1 MIRNIFLVFLMM
13 SFSFAHAQSECERN
27 FKDLIRNGNYHD
39 FINCDF
45 DNYDFGKVA
54 CEVWV
59 EAGLDV
65 GPYTNGM
72 SWTDQ
77 GEVLNF
83 AGASLRGANLKLEDG
98 GGSGNEL
105 NKMNFTGADL
115 SGVDFTGAYFS
126 PYVTFQGANLSGAN
140 MATSFPEKM
149 NFSGANFSGANL
161 LEFEAR
167 KANFTG
173 AIMNGIIVPETQ
185 DYQGSDFTGVIS
197 NNIRYENGDI
207 VDQPDYFLD
216 YADGEWVISEGKIIN
231 VNWGGSMP
239 PSVSEGGVV
248 DSESSDP
255 NERIDEL
262 NQNREYLSSKE
273 NFIQNERRLVL
284 DFDVGDSTLLMFPMF
299 YDMDANGDG
308 SIDFYEYQDFFIF
321 EGAPRDSL

>member
-27 FKDLIRNGNYHD
+27 FKDLIQNLNIHD
-39 FINCDF
+39 FSNCDF
-45 DNYDFGKVA
+45 DNFDFGKVA
-54 CEVWV
+54 CEAYN
-59 EAGLDV
+59 ELGFDESC
-65 GPYTNGM
+65 TNGM
-72 SWTDQ
+72 RWTHDYA
-77 GEVLNF
+77 LNF
-83 AGASLRGANLKLEDG
+83 SGASLRGANFNFN
-98 GGSGNEL
+98 GNST
-105 NKMNFTGADL
+105 NGNPYNFTGADL
-115 SGVDFTGAYFS
+115 SGVDFTGAYFDN
-126 PYVTFQGANLSGAN
+126 VTFQGANLSGAN
-140 MATSFPEKM
+140 MATSFPEKT

-167 KANFTG
+167 KGNFTG
-173 AIMNGIIVPETQ
+173 AIMNGIIVPRIQ
-185 DYQGSDFTGVIS
+185 DYPGSDFTGVIS

-207 VDQPDYFLD
+207 VDQPDFFLD
-216 YADGEWVISEGKIIN
+216 YADGEWVISEGKIVN

-239 PSVSEGGVV
+239 PSVSEGGDV

-321 EGAPRDSL
+321 EGVPRDSL

>member
-27 FKDLIRNGNYHD
+27 FKDLIQNLNIHD
-39 FINCDF
+39 FSNCDF
-45 DNYDFGKVA
+45 DNFDFGKVA
-54 CEVWV
+54 CEAYN
-59 EAGLDV
+59 ELGFDESC
-65 GPYTNGM
+65 TNGM
-72 SWTDQ
+72 RWTHDYA
-77 GEVLNF
+77 LNF
-83 AGASLRGANLKLEDG
+83 SGASLRGANFNFN
-98 GGSGNEL
+98 GNST
-105 NKMNFTGADL
+105 NGNPYNFTGADL
-115 SGVDFTGAYFS
+115 SGVDFTGAYFDN
-126 PYVTFQGANLSGAN
+126 VTFQGANLSGAN
-140 MATSFPEKM
+140 MATSFPEKT

-167 KANFTG
+167 KGNFTG
-173 AIMNGIIVPETQ
+173 AIMNGIIVPRIQ
-185 DYQGSDFTGVIS
+185 DYPGSDFTGVIS

-207 VDQPDYFLD
+207 VDQPDFFLD
-216 YADGEWVISEGKIIN
+216 YADGEWVISEGKIVN

-239 PSVSEGGVV
+239 PSVSEGGDV

-262 NQNREYLSSKE
+262 IQNREYLSSKE

>member
-27 FKDLIRNGNYHD
+27 FKDLIQNLNIHD
-39 FINCDF
+39 FSNCDF
-45 DNYDFGKVA
+45 DNFDFGKVA
-54 CEVWV
+54 CEAYN
-59 EAGLDV
+59 ELGFDESC
-65 GPYTNGM
+65 TNGM
-72 SWTDQ
+72 RWTHDYA
-77 GEVLNF
+77 LNF
-83 AGASLRGANLKLEDG
+83 SGASLRGANFNFN
-98 GGSGNEL
+98 GNST
-105 NKMNFTGADL
+105 NGNPYNFTGADL
-115 SGVDFTGAYFS
+115 SGVDFTGAYFDN
-126 PYVTFQGANLSGAN
+126 VTFQGANLSGAN
-140 MATSFPEKM
+140 MATSFPEKT

-167 KANFTG
+167 KGNFTG
-173 AIMNGIIVPETQ
+173 AIMNGIIVPRIQ
-185 DYQGSDFTGVIS
+185 DYPGSDFTGVIS

-207 VDQPDYFLD
+207 VDQPDFFLD
-216 YADGEWVISEGKIIN
+216 YADGEWVISEGKIVN

-239 PSVSEGGVV
+239 PSVSEGGDVE
-248 DSESSDP
+248 SESSDP

-262 NQNREYLSSKE
+262 IQNREYLSSKE

>member
-27 FKDLIRNGNYHD
+27 FKDLIQNLNIHD
-39 FINCDF
+39 FSNCDF
-45 DNYDFGKVA
+45 DNFDFGKVA
-54 CEVWV
+54 CEAYN
-59 EAGLDV
+59 ELGFDESC
-65 GPYTNGM
+65 TNGM
-72 SWTDQ
+72 RWTHDYA
-77 GEVLNF
+77 LNF
-83 AGASLRGANLKLEDG
+83 SGASLRGANFNFN
-98 GGSGNEL
+98 GNST
-105 NKMNFTGADL
+105 NGNPYNFTGADL
-115 SGVDFTGAYFS
+115 SGVDFTGAYFEN
-126 PYVTFQGANLSGAN
+126 VTFQGANLSGAN
-140 MATSFPEKM
+140 MATSFPEKT

-167 KANFTG
+167 KGNFTG
-173 AIMNGIIVPETQ
+173 AIMNGIIVPRIQ
-185 DYQGSDFTGVIS
+185 DYPGSDFTGVIS

-207 VDQPDYFLD
+207 VDQPDFFLD
-216 YADGEWVISEGKIIN
+216 YADGEWVISEGKIVN

-239 PSVSEGGVV
+239 PSVSEGGDVE
-248 DSESSDP
+248 SESSDP

-262 NQNREYLSSKE
+262 IQNREYLSSKE

>member
-1 MIRNIFLVFLMM
+1 MM

-27 FKDLIRNGNYHD
+27 FKDLIQNLNIHD
-39 FINCDF
+39 FSNCDF
-45 DNYDFGKVA
+45 DNFDFGKVA
-54 CEVWV
+54 CEAYN
-59 EAGLDV
+59 ELGFDESC
-65 GPYTNGM
+65 TNGM
-72 SWTDQ
+72 RWTHDYA
-77 GEVLNF
+77 LNF
-83 AGASLRGANLKLEDG
+83 SGASLRGANFNFN
-98 GGSGNEL
+98 GNST
-105 NKMNFTGADL
+105 NGNPYNFTGADL
-115 SGVDFTGAYFS
+115 SGVDFTGAYFDN
-126 PYVTFQGANLSGAN
+126 VTFQGANLSGAN
-140 MATSFPEKM
+140 MATSFPEKT

-167 KANFTG
+167 KGNFTG
-173 AIMNGIIVPETQ
+173 AIMNGIIVPRIQ
-185 DYQGSDFTGVIS
+185 DYPGSDFTGVIS

-207 VDQPDYFLD
+207 VDQPDFFLD
-216 YADGEWVISEGKIIN
+216 YADGEWVISEGKIVN

-239 PSVSEGGVV
+239 PSVSEGGDV

-262 NQNREYLSSKE
+262 IQNREYLSSKE